1 MNRTSFRL
9 ILALAGLA
17 VLIYGFFSGRLQA
30 SFQQTPYSTGF
41 IVVVLIIY
49 AAFNV
54 VKFFR
59 RGK

>member
-41 IVVVLIIY
+41 IVVLI
-49 AAFNV
+49 F
-54 VKFFR
+54 
-59 RGK
+59 

>member
-41 IVVVLIIY
+41 LDVVLIIY